1 MINSKV
7 IINKQYKGINPCVC
21 GWQECEPKHSYGPA
35 VRSYWLLHFVA
46 SGKGVFKTSRGEYH
60 LGKNDVFI
68 IRPYEITYYE
78 ADKDDPWV
86 YMWMGFT
93 SDVNL
98 PKGLVKN
105 DTIYAPFLI
114 DNFQSCI
121 NAEDAS
127 SSVKGFEAYM
137 CSQIWDI
144 ISKLE
149 KQQAP
154 TSEFSERYIR
164 AAINIMETEYN
175 SGVTVEDIAERLHLN
190 RSYFSTLFKKVMGR
204 SPGEYMIAL
213 KMEKAVE
220 LLCKKKLGASVTATS
235 VGYPDVFSFS
245 RAFKS
250 YYGVSPTEY
259 IKAKQ
264 G

>member
-1 MINSKV
+1 MMHSKV
-7 IINKQYKGINPCVC
+7 IINKNYKGINPSVC
-21 GWQECEPKHSYGPA
+21 GWQDCEPGHSYGPA
-35 VRSYWLLHFVA
+35 VRSYWLLHFVV
-46 SGKGVFKTSRGEYH
+46 SGKGVFRTARGEYH

-78 ADKDDPWV
+78 ADKDDPWE
-86 YMWMGFT
+86 YMWIGFT

-105 DTIYAPFLI
+105 DTIYAPFFI

-127 SSVKGFEAYM
+127 SSVKGFEAHM
-137 CSQIWDI
+137 CSQIWDM

-149 KQQAP
+149 KQQTP

-175 SGVTVEDIAERLHLN
+175 SGVTVEDISERLHLN

-220 LLCKKKLGASVTATS
+220 LLCIKRLGVSVTATS

-245 RAFKS
+245 RAFKG

-259 IKAKQ
+259 IKTKQ